1 MKTVCTQCPVSCG
14 ADRFSSRG
22 ACSVQGLKIAKYYL
36 HPFEEPVISFSKGSG
51 CIFFCGCPLKCRFC
65 QNFEVSRASR
75 GKDITVAELAD
86 IFRQLE
92 EMGADNINLVNPT
105 HYLSHIA
112 EAFTLYRPHIPV
124 VYNTHGYEKI
134 ESLELAAT
142 FTDIWLPDLKFVDG
156 RMAARYTARPDYA
169 EYALPAI
176 RYMAQKRATFSAEG
190 KMLTGCVVRHLI
202 MPMGVEDSI
211 AAVNFVATLPK
222 DVYFSLMSQYTPC
235 GDISGLPELQ
245 RGITVREYKKVL
257 AAVEA
262 AGLENVFLQDRSSAS
277 GSFIP
282 KWDY

>member
-1 MKTVCTQCPVSCG
+1 MKCTQCPAACG
-14 ADRFSSRG
+14 ADRSRQRG
-22 ACSVQGLKIAKYYL
+22 ACSVQGLKIAKHYL

-92 EMGADNINLVNPT
+92 EMGADNINLLTPT

-112 EAFTLYRPHIPV
+112 EAFALYRPHIPV

-190 KMLTGCVVRHLI
+190 KMLTGCIVRHLI

-282 KWDY
+282 EWDY